1 MKKTRVLHVVL
12 SLEIGG
18 MEQVVADLIKSTNQ
32 DEFVSVVACL
42 NDLGP
47 IAEELISVGVQVLKV
62 DSMTPIVSYLYPGKL
77 IRIIREQK
85 IDVVHVH
92 SGCWHKTAIAA
103 RYCGVKKII
112 YTDHG
117 RKFPDS
123 SKVMILDR
131 LVSPITRHVVAVSDN
146 LGKYLR
152 VNVGIPEKKVKVI
165 INGIDVDRFLIARNL
180 VTSNV
185 CLRFG
190 IIARLAPVKDI
201 ATLIR
206 AMAIVRQH
214 NPHVLLSIVGDGPER
229 DSLESLVNEL
239 GLAQVISFLGF
250 RRDIPSVLKEID
262 IFVLV
267 SLSEGTSIT
276 LLEAMASGKPVVVTD
291 VGGNPAIVEQG
302 VNGLLVPPGD
312 SEVLAQALL
321 NISVDSELRQSMATA
336 NINKVTEHYSIQ
348 SMARHYEVLYRDTTC

>member
-1 MKKTRVLHVVL
+1 MKTRVLHIVL

-18 MEQVVADLIKSTNQ
+18 MEQVVADLVKQT
-32 DEFVSVVACL
+32 DHHEFVSVVACL
-42 NDLGP
+42 NELGP
-47 IAEELISVGVQVLKV
+47 IAKELISVGVKVLKV
-62 DSMTPIVSYLYPGKL
+62 DKMVPILSYLYPGKL
-77 IRIIREQK
+77 IKLIRGHN

-92 SGCWHKTAIAA
+92 SGCWHKAALAA

-123 SKVMILDR
+123 AKVMILDR

-146 LGKYLR
+146 LAEYLR
-152 VNVGIPEKKVKVI
+152 INVGIPGKKIKVI
-165 INGIDVDRFLIARNL
+165 INGIDVNRFLFSFNQIPGN
-180 VTSNV
+180 T
-185 CLRFG
+185 CLRLG

-206 AMAIVRQH
+206 AMAIVHQH
-214 NPHVLLSIVGDGPER
+214 NPNLLLSIVGDGPER
-229 DSLESLVNEL
+229 YFLESLVSEL
-239 GLAQVISFLGF
+239 GLAQVVSFLGF

-262 IFVLV
+262 IFVLS

-276 LLEAMASGKPVVVTD
+276 LLEAMASGKPVVVTN

-312 SEVLAQALL
+312 SEALARALL
-321 NISVDSELRQSMATA
+321 NLAGASELRRAMATA
-336 NINKVTEHYSIQ
+336 NINKVAERYSIQ
-348 SMARHYEVLYRDTTC
+348 SMARHYEALYRDPVC